1 MIRHILGVVIP
12 LFPLSEMVLAVV
24 KHSRGSGA
32 ERKDRGSMILI
43 WFLIGLGVFLA
54 VGALRFGPAQI
65 PVARS
70 VLEPVALGL
79 MAGGL
84 VLRWTAILALGR
96 YFTVDVAVH
105 SEHAV
110 VESGLYR
117 FMRHPSYTGLL
128 IVFLGVG
135 VFFGN
140 WISLVALLVPIT
152 LGVVYRVAK
161 EERALLDA
169 LGPAYASYCARTKR
183 FVPWIV

>member
-1 MIRHILGVVIP
+1 MIRQILSIVIF
-12 LFPLSEMVLAVV
+12 LFPVSEILLALV

-32 ERKDRGSMILI
+32 RRQDRGSMVLI
-43 WFLIGLGVFLA
+43 WCVIGLGVFLA
-54 VGALRFGPAQI
+54 LGALSIRSAQV

-70 VLEPVALGL
+70 ILEPVALGL
-79 MAGGL
+79 MVGGL
-84 VLRWTAILALGR
+84 ALRWTAILTLGK

-105 SEHAV
+105 SDHSV

-117 FMRHPSYTGLL
+117 FMRHPSYTGFL
-128 IVFLGVG
+128 IVFLGFG
-135 VFFGN
+135 VFLGN
-140 WISLVALLVPIT
+140 WVSLVALLVPIT

-183 FVPWIV
+183 FIPGIF